1 MPTGYLL
8 PGAKPGF
15 RRFIYSFWGG
25 ILVRECTCS
34 SPSISIFW
42 QKIRFENVPG
52 NDCIKK
58 ALVLLSHNLFTF
70 NFNAVFGEF
79 NLVFIPTTF
88 LAIHPEA
95 R

>member
-8 PGAKPGF
+8 PCAKPGF

-25 ILVRECTCS
+25 ILVREC
-34 SPSISIFW
+34 ISRLHQVFPDSGK
-42 QKIRFENVPG
+42 KIRFENVPG

-70 NFNAVFGEF
+70 NFNAVFGGIQPSF
-79 NLVFIPTTF
+79 HTDNIFSDPS
-88 LAIHPEA
+88 
-95 R
+95 